1 MSAKPTHVA
10 NYYSNN
16 FSVNDPHLVSWH
28 LTYVDMTWI
37 SHFFK
42 VTKSNQWIVKNAAM
56 NEIAQLY
63 IFSCFLIIQQ
73 RYWYRPPNP
82 GHPLD
87 PKTGTDTLS
96 RGVATEWRSLSV
108 KTIVRLLSHYI
119 LGQKKRDN
127 NLTIIFWQHGIIFV
141 YIMNLEFTTD
151 LVFLTCR
158 LRVHRL
164 TDES

>member
-28 LTYVDMTWI
+28 LTYVDMTRI
-37 SHFFK
+37 SHFSK

-82 GHPLD
+82 GHPVG
-87 PKTGTDTLS
+87 PKTGTDTSS
-96 RGVATEWRSLSV
+96 RDVATEWSLSV
-108 KTIVRLLSHYI
+108 KTTVRLLSHYI
-119 LGQKKRDN
+119 LGQKKRGN

-141 YIMNLEFTTD
+141 YIMNFEFTTD

-158 LRVHRL
+158 LGVHRL